1 MFVLMLNVALGSEP
15 EIVFEWLVAK
25 NVLIGSNSDKRTVHL
40 VSFISNVYK
49 QRFLQ
54 LVGVSE
60 NLSNGLVFSRKF

>member
-1 MFVLMLNVALGSEP
+1 MK
-15 EIVFEWLVAK
+15 EIENDFNKLCSPY
-25 NVLIGSNSDKRTVHL
+25 LIHL

-49 QRFLQ
+49 QQFLQ